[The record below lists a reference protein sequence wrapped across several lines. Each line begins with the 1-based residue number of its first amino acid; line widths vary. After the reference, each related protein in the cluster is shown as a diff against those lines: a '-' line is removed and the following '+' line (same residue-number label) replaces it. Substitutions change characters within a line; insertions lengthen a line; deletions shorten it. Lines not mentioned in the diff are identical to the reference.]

1 MVMTTAA
8 DRLPIPTTPP
18 DGWEFET
25 PRYRVVRDTQPA
37 EKPRF
42 RSEPP
47 FSSSSSSSI
56 WQYGERPLKAGE
68 IIETTEWPKADFFPL
83 NYSAKKVLEFFNSTP
98 KSYLPRSPW
107 AGRIRLENRMSGPAE
122 VHPVPPQLQP
132 MDLRPHRK

>member
-1 MVMTTAA
+1 MTTAA

-47 FSSSSSSSI
+47 FS
-56 WQYGERPLKAGE
+56 RPVRAASGSTASGLSRPARLSKRPNGLKR
-68 IIETTEWPKADFFPL
+68 IFF
-83 NYSAKKVLEFFNSTP
+83 
-98 KSYLPRSPW
+98 R
-107 AGRIRLENRMSGPAE
+107 
-122 VHPVPPQLQP
+122 
-132 MDLRPHRK
+132 